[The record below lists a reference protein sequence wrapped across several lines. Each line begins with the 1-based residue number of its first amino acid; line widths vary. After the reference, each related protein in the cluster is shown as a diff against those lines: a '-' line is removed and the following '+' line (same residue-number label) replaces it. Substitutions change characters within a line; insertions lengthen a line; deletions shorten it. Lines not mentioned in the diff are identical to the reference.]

1 MKQKEGK
8 KMAKKEQRFSSFPDV
23 VVGSIFAESWGWE
36 QTNVSFYQ
44 VVSRTEKTVTIRQI
58 GQIYEQETAMSG
70 YVVPAK
76 GRFIRDE
83 TRRKRLKEN
92 GKKTYLSM
100 TSYSVANLTTEN
112 ERHFTSSWA

>member
-1 MKQKEGK
+1 
-8 KMAKKEQRFSSFPDV
+8 MAKKEQRFSSFPDV